1 MRGKRYA
8 ILFSVFEFE
17 FTNEIT
23 IRRDRL
29 PVTGSA
35 FFGTNSTGA
44 AQGESDGL
52 IHPFATKSARY
63 YLTASCSS
71 AVKGRGG
78 RENG

>member
-8 ILFSVFEFE
+8 ILLSVFELSL
-17 FTNEIT
+17 TNEIT
-23 IRRDRL
+23 VRRDRL

-35 FFGTNSTGA
+35 VFGTNSTGA

-63 YLTASCSS
+63 FLTLS
-71 AVKGRGG
+71 
-78 RENG
+78 